1 MFSWANADDRGKR
14 RGEVTAKKTLTLRA
28 FIDTHAFSRVAAAP
42 ELGAYDE
49 YGCGGDPRPGC
60 LSPARPVDGLSTGRH
75 FQLTRQEIR

>member
-60 LSPARPVDGLSTGRH
+60 LSTSGAAGRRAVDGQTLPTYSTGD
-75 FQLTRQEIR
+75 